1 MPRILRILTMLSLIA
16 LVGACSS
23 NPKSSEAPTM
33 PQQPAVAKAPEM
45 SPPDRAKIHTELAA
59 GYYERG
65 QMDVALEELETSVKL
80 DPNLARTYNVYGL
93 VYTTVG
99 EDAKAEQNF
108 RRALQ
113 LAPQDSEIRQNW
125 GWYLCTHGQAR
136 ESISEYELAIRNPL
150 YKTPEIALVN
160 AGNCSTAFGDTANAQ
175 VYFKRAL
182 AVSPGYPGAAYG
194 LARIAYQSGNAA
206 EARGWMKVVM
216 QQTNPSAASLLLGA
230 CVERKLGD
238 RTAELSYASQLR
250 NRYPD
255 STETKALVTGA
266 CE

>member
-1 MPRILRILTMLSLIA
+1 MSRLLHLPA
-16 LVGACSS
+16 LLLVLVLVAACSS
-23 NPKSSEAPTM
+23 TPKSEAPTM
-33 PQQPAVAKAPEM
+33 PTQPPVAKAPEM
-45 SPPDRAKIHTELAA
+45 SPADRAKIHTELAA

-99 EDAKAEQNF
+99 EDAKAEQAF

-113 LAPQDSEIRQNW
+113 LAPQDSEIHQNW
-125 GWYLCTHGQAR
+125 GWYLCTHGQPR
-136 ESISEYELAIRNPL
+136 ESIPEFEQAIRNPL
-150 YKTPEIALVN
+150 YKTPEIALTN
-160 AGNCSTAFGDTANAQ
+160 AGNCSTATGDNAGAQ

-182 AVSPGYPGAAYG
+182 AVSPGYPAAAYG
-194 LARIAYQSGNAA
+194 LARLTYRDGQAG

-216 QQTNPSAASLLLGA
+216 QQTNPPAQALLLGA
-230 CVERKLGD
+230 CIERKLGD
-238 RTAELSYASQLR
+238 RSAELSYASQLR

-255 STETKALVTGA
+255 SPEVKALVTGA

>member
-1 MPRILRILTMLSLIA
+1 MPRAIRLIA
-16 LVGACSS
+16 LLSVLALVAACQST
-23 NPKSSEAPTM
+23 PKSDTPAMS
-33 PQQPAVAKAPEM
+33 QQVPVAKPPET
-45 SPPDRAKIHTELAA
+45 SPADRAKIHTELAS

-99 EDAKAEQNF
+99 EDAKAEQAF

-113 LAPQDSEIRQNW
+113 LAPQDSEIHQNW

-136 ESISEYELAIRNPL
+136 ESIPEFEQAIRNPL
-150 YKTPEIALVN
+150 YKTPEIALTN
-160 AGNCSTAFGDTANAQ
+160 AGNCSTGFGDNANAQ

-182 AVSPGYPGAAYG
+182 AVSPGYPAAAYG
-194 LARIAYQSGNAA
+194 LARLTYRDGQAG

-216 QQTNPSAASLLLGA
+216 QQTNPSAQALLLGA
-230 CVERKLGD
+230 CIERKLGD
-238 RTAELSYASQLR
+238 REAELSYASQLR
-250 NRYPD
+250 NRYPE
-255 STETKALVTGA
+255 SPEVKSLVAGA